1 MNRIAVRLAAAMLL
15 VAVVSLIAVPLATTV
30 AERAA
35 YRRLPDALRAR
46 VEAFS
51 RPDPLLSA
59 LRDRLA
65 TPDVRR
71 REPGMM
77 MDPGMMMGPDGRTM
91 PSFEGEAARLAIL
104 VRDLRALRRDAVA
117 WGVAIA
123 IAASVALAWAL
134 SRSLARP
141 IEAVSRAAGR
151 VAAGDLTAR
160 AEVPSLSR
168 QPAEVRALASDFD
181 AMAVSLERLEAERIS
196 MIADVA
202 HELRTPLATLSLR
215 LEAATEGLLE
225 LDAEEAATLLTQ
237 TRLLARL
244 VDDLRTLSSAE
255 AGRLTLTP
263 ERLDL
268 RGPVRAAVAAHGTA
282 AQRRD
287 VALRAE
293 LPTEPLLVDADGDR
307 LLQVLHNLLENAVR
321 VSPEGGEVIVI
332 AGARGDRARVTVRD
346 GGPGF
351 AVDPPEAVF
360 ERFVRDHRRDMRGDA
375 GSGLGLAIVRTLVE
389 LHGGDVVARRVG
401 DLTEVGFSL
410 PRAGP

>member
-1 MNRIAVRLAAAMLL
+1 VNRIGVRLAMAMLL

-35 YRRLPDALRAR
+35 YRRLPDALRTR

-65 TPDVRR
+65 RPDLRR
-71 REPGMM
+71 RAPGMTIA
-77 MDPGMMMGPDGRTM
+77 PDGRVT

-104 VRDLRALRRDAVA
+104 VRDLRALRRDAVVG
-117 WGVAIA
+117 GVAIA

-160 AEVPSLSR
+160 AEVPSLAR
-168 QPAEVRALASDFD
+168 QPAEVRGLAHDFD
-181 AMAVSLERLEAERIS
+181 AMAASLQRLEAERTS

-215 LEAATEGLLE
+215 LEAATEGVLQV
-225 LDAEEAATLLTQ
+225 DAEEAATLLAQ
-237 TRLLARL
+237 TRLLSRL
-244 VDDLRTLSSAE
+244 VDDLRTLSLAE

-268 RGPVRAAVAAHGTA
+268 RDPVRAAVAAHAPA
-282 AQRRD
+282 ARRRN

-293 LPTEPLLVDADGDR
+293 LPTDPLPVEADGDR
-307 LLQVLHNLLENAVR
+307 LLQVLHNLLENALR
-321 VSPEGGEVIVI
+321 VSPDGGEVVVL
-332 AGARGDRARVTVRD
+332 ATDRGGRAHVTVRD

-351 AVDPPEAVF
+351 AVDPPEAIF
-360 ERFVRDHRRDMRGDA
+360 ERFERDRRRDTRGGS

-389 LHGGDVVARRVG
+389 LHGGDVVARRIG
-401 DLTEVGFSL
+401 EATEVGFRL
-410 PRAGP
+410 PRARG

>member
-30 AERAA
+30 AERSA
-35 YRRLPDALRAR
+35 YQRLPDALRAR

-59 LRDRLA
+59 LRDRL
-65 TPDVRR
+65 TRPDVRR
-71 REPGMM
+71 REPGPMM
-77 MDPGMMMGPDGRTM
+77 APDGRLM

-104 VRDLRALRRDAVA
+104 VRDLRELRRDAVA

-160 AEVPSLSR
+160 AEVSSLPR
-168 QPAEVRALASDFD
+168 QPAEVRALANDFD
-181 AMAVSLERLEAERIS
+181 AMAASLERLEAERTS

-225 LDAEEAATLLTQ
+225 VDDEEAATLLAQ
-237 TRLLARL
+237 TRLLTRL
-244 VDDLRTLSSAE
+244 VDDLRTLSLAE

-263 ERLDL
+263 ARLDL
-268 RGPVRAAVAAHGTA
+268 RGPVRGAVSAHGTA
-282 AQRRD
+282 AQGRS
-287 VALRAE
+287 VALRTE
-293 LPTEPLLVDADGDR
+293 LPTEALWVDADDDR
-307 LLQVLHNLLENAVR
+307 LLQVLHNLLENALR
-321 VSPEGGEVIVI
+321 VSPEGGEVVVV
-332 AGARGDRARVTVRD
+332 ARADGERAYVTVRD

-351 AVDPPEAVF
+351 AVDPPEAIF
-360 ERFVRDHRRDMRGDA
+360 ERFVRDQRRDVRG
-375 GSGLGLAIVRTLVE
+375 GSGTGLGLAIVRTLVE
-389 LHGGDVVARRVG
+389 LHGGDVSARRIG
-401 DLTEVGFSL
+401 DVTEVGFSL
-410 PRAGP
+410 PRAGD

>member
-30 AERAA
+30 AERSA
-35 YRRLPDALRAR
+35 YQRLPDALRAR

-59 LRDRLA
+59 LRDRL
-65 TPDVRR
+65 TRPDVRR
-71 REPGMM
+71 R
-77 MDPGMMMGPDGRTM
+77 DPGTMVAPDGRLM

-104 VRDLRALRRDAVA
+104 VRDLREVRRDAVA

-160 AEVPSLSR
+160 AEVSSLPR
-168 QPAEVRALASDFD
+168 QPAEVRALANDFD
-181 AMAVSLERLEAERIS
+181 AMAASLEGLEAERTS

-225 LDAEEAATLLTQ
+225 VDDEEAATLLAQ
-237 TRLLARL
+237 TRLLTRL
-244 VDDLRTLSSAE
+244 VDDLRTLSLAE

-263 ERLDL
+263 ARLDL
-268 RGPVRAAVAAHGTA
+268 RGPVRGAVSAHGTA
-282 AQRRD
+282 AQGRS
-287 VALRAE
+287 VALRTE
-293 LPTEPLLVDADGDR
+293 LPTEALWVDADDDR
-307 LLQVLHNLLENAVR
+307 LLQVLHNLLENALR
-321 VSPEGGEVIVI
+321 VSPEGGEVVVV
-332 AGARGDRARVTVRD
+332 ARADGERAYVTVRD

-351 AVDPPEAVF
+351 AVDPPEAIF
-360 ERFVRDHRRDMRGDA
+360 ERFVRDQRRDVRG
-375 GSGLGLAIVRTLVE
+375 GSGTGLGLAIVRTLVE
-389 LHGGDVVARRVG
+389 LHGGDVSARRIG
-401 DLTEVGFSL
+401 DVTEVGFSL
-410 PRAGP
+410 PRAGD